1 MASRQHNLRPASARR
16 IPQRYKNR
24 DKEEERGAQPRA
36 LSRNHNPT
44 FISSVQPQNSDLG
57 KYCAFPS
64 RPLNDPDPGP
74 SELVKATRECFTS
87 GKREELERKLR
98 AADSPGNQG
107 EQKFPKILAA
117 RPRSRV
123 FPELTSEKDTGAST
137 PTSPRMALVARLP
150 PMESG
155 LGRSSDDMD
164 SPFVGEEIYWGSD
177 SDDEPPHAYS
187 SAPDAPLSP
196 REVL

>member
-87 GKREELERKLR
+87 GKREELESKLR

-107 EQKFPKILAA
+107 TE
-117 RPRSRV
+117 
-123 FPELTSEKDTGAST
+123 AST

-155 LGRSSDDMD
+155 LGRSSDDVD
-164 SPFVGEEIYWGSD
+164 SPFVGEEIHWGSD